1 MATNIKRAMLSFSPA
16 KYGGKNTAG
25 TIRVYKE
32 EASQTYEYGAP
43 LVYDTSS
50 EKVELAADT
59 TVSAIGLAL
68 TPATGTTSTDV
79 PVLVFNEST
88 ILRAPFLNA
97 GAAAAASWAYIGLKY
112 SFVARTDG
120 YGYGI
125 DLADSGNNDWFQ
137 VIDIE
142 GADDSTPGYCYV
154 RPLAAVLLTGVV

>member
-68 TPATGTTSTDV
+68 TSTDV